1 MNFFLQV
8 ILSFFS
14 ILGFAIIFNTPKRSI
29 FLASLNG
36 MIGWIVFYYVKI
48 LSTNFILPPLIGSLV
63 VGLIGE
69 ILAIYHKQPATLFII
84 PAIIPFVPG
93 YGIYYT
99 MFYILNND
107 LSNALSTGV
116 ESIFV
121 AIAIACGVV
130 VATSLTRF
138 IRPYLEKLLN

>member
-1 MNFFLQV
+1 MNFITQV
-8 ILSFFS
+8 VLSFFS
-14 ILGFAIIFNTPKRSI
+14 IFGFAIIFNIPRRSI
-29 FLASLNG
+29 FLASING
-36 MIGWIVFYYVKI
+36 MIGWIVFFYIQKF
-48 LSTNFILPPLIGSLV
+48 STNFVLPPLIGSLI

-84 PAIIPFVPG
+84 PGIIPFVPG

-99 MFYILNND
+99 MFHILNND

-138 IRPYLEKLLN
+138 LRPYLENMLS

>member
-1 MNFFLQV
+1 MNFITQV
-8 ILSFFS
+8 VLSFFS
-14 ILGFAIIFNTPKRSI
+14 IFGFAIIFNIPRRSI
-29 FLASLNG
+29 FFASLNG
-36 MIGWIVFYYVKI
+36 MVGWVIFYYVQNA
-48 LSTNFILPPLIGSLV
+48 STNFILPPLIGSLF
-63 VGLIGE
+63 VGLVGE

-84 PAIIPFVPG
+84 PGIIPFVPG

-99 MFYILNND
+99 MFHILNND

-138 IRPYLEKLLN
+138 LRPYLENMLS

>member
-1 MNFFLQV
+1 MNFILQV

-14 ILGFAIIFNTPKRSI
+14 IFGFAIIFNIPRRSI
-29 FLASLNG
+29 FLASING
-36 MIGWIVFYYVKI
+36 MIGWIVFFYIQKF
-48 LSTNFILPPLIGSLV
+48 STNFILPPLIGSLI

-84 PAIIPFVPG
+84 PGIIPFVPG

-99 MFYILNND
+99 MFHILNND

-138 IRPYLEKLLN
+138 IRPYLERLLN